1 MDFFTRSGSPI
12 PAADVTRIDGDHCAY
27 KFQRRCGRCGGLG
40 GSNAW
45 AHTGWTCYECGG
57 VGKWMESARGY
68 TAERLAQLNAMLE
81 KRRAKAEEVR
91 RAKAEAEELHVA
103 GPRAA
108 FRAKHQEVIAWL
120 EANAKEDDYGE
131 PNFAGSVLQAFSKW
145 GSLTDGQLQAVEA
158 ILVKERERAE
168 RAKRSRHIGVV
179 KERVTVTLTV
189 EHVMDWSYGSY
200 PTIYRYCNLCRD
212 EHGNR
217 VKYIGSKVLEAGTY
231 KATIKELG
239 EYKGELETTI
249 DRPKAVQA

>member
-1 MDFFTRSGSPI
+1 MEFFTRSGNPI
-12 PAADVTRIDGDHCAY
+12 LAADVMQVSGNHCTY
-27 KFQRRCGRCGGLG
+27 KFQRCCDRCGGLG

-45 AHTGWTCYECGG
+45 AHTGWTCYKCSG

-81 KRRAKAEEVR
+81 KRRVKTEEAR
-91 RAKAEAEELHVA
+91 RAKAEAEELRVA
-103 GPRAA
+103 GPRAT
-108 FRAKHQEVIAWL
+108 FRAEHEGAIAWL

-131 PNFAGSVLQAFSKW
+131 PNFAGSVLQAFHKW

-158 ILVKERERAE
+158 ILVKERESAE
-168 RAKRSRHIGVV
+168 RARRSRHIGAV
-179 KERVTVTLTV
+179 KERVTVTLAV
-189 EHVMDWSYGSY
+189 ERVLDWSYGSY

-217 VKYIGSKVLEAGTY
+217 VKYVGSKVLEAGTY

-249 DRPKAVQA
+249 ERPKAVQA